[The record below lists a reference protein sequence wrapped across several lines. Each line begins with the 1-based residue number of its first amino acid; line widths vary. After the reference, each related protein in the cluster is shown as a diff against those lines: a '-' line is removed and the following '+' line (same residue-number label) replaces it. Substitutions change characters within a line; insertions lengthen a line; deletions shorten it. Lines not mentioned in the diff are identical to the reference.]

1 MRTLFLLAISAV
13 AVSAQCPFQGPVT
26 GQAVPS
32 MAALD
37 QAMQCLLWGSNIP
50 GGALA
55 VSYNGALIYARG
67 FGFADVASS
76 TPVQPD
82 SLFRTA
88 SVSKTFTAAVVLKL
102 IEQGK
107 LQPDQ
112 PAFALLSD
120 LQPAPG
126 AMVNPELASITIRE
140 LLNHT
145 SGLIDNAGTIGP
157 DPMQN
162 TVAIAALM
170 NAPSPA
176 NCDTIIRYELSQP
189 LQSMPGSAY
198 AYSNLGYC
206 VLDAIIRRV
215 TGLSYEQAVRQY
227 VLAPLN
233 IGRAKLADPL
243 LSDKPNGEV
252 TYYDYPSARL
262 TQNIFD
268 PSGPLVAAPYGGN
281 TTNFLAKEATGGWV
295 TTTIDLLPYING
307 LDGLRG
313 GPLFASSTVQLMET
327 EDPAF
332 GDSAD
337 YYGIGMEINPVSKG
351 FDWW

>member
-1 MRTLFLLAISAV
+1 MRTLFLLAIFAV

-76 TPVQPD
+76 TLVQPD

-120 LQPAPG
+120 LQPTPG
-126 AMVNPELASITIRE
+126 AMVNP
-140 LLNHT
+140 
-145 SGLIDNAGTIGP
+145 
-157 DPMQN
+157 
-162 TVAIAALM
+162 
-170 NAPSPA
+170 
-176 NCDTIIRYELSQP
+176 
-189 LQSMPGSAY
+189 
-198 AYSNLGYC
+198 
-206 VLDAIIRRV
+206 
-215 TGLSYEQAVRQY
+215 
-227 VLAPLN
+227 
-233 IGRAKLADPL
+233 
-243 LSDKPNGEV
+243 
-252 TYYDYPSARL
+252 
-262 TQNIFD
+262 
-268 PSGPLVAAPYGGN
+268 
-281 TTNFLAKEATGGWV
+281 
-295 TTTIDLLPYING
+295 
-307 LDGLRG
+307 
-313 GPLFASSTVQLMET
+313 
-327 EDPAF
+327 
-332 GDSAD
+332 
-337 YYGIGMEINPVSKG
+337 
-351 FDWW
+351 

>member
-1 MRTLFLLAISAV
+1 M
-13 AVSAQCPFQGPVT
+13 
-26 GQAVPS
+26 
-32 MAALD
+32 
-37 QAMQCLLWGSNIP
+37 
-50 GGALA
+50 
-55 VSYNGALIYARG
+55 SYNGVLIYARG

-176 NCDTIIRYELSQP
+176 NCDHHHPLRTQP
-189 LQSMPGSAY
+189 ATSKHARKRLRLLESRILCTRCYHPT
-198 AYSNLGYC
+198 C
-206 VLDAIIRRV
+206 H
-215 TGLSYEQAVRQY
+215 
-227 VLAPLN
+227 
-233 IGRAKLADPL
+233 RAKL
-243 LSDKPNGEV
+243 
-252 TYYDYPSARL
+252 
-262 TQNIFD
+262 
-268 PSGPLVAAPYGGN
+268 
-281 TTNFLAKEATGGWV
+281 
-295 TTTIDLLPYING
+295 
-307 LDGLRG
+307 
-313 GPLFASSTVQLMET
+313 
-327 EDPAF
+327 
-332 GDSAD
+332 
-337 YYGIGMEINPVSKG
+337 
-351 FDWW
+351 

>member
-1 MRTLFLLAISAV
+1 
-13 AVSAQCPFQGPVT
+13 
-26 GQAVPS
+26 

-126 AMVNPELASITIRE
+126 ATVNPQLASITVRE

-170 NAPSPA
+170 KAPSPA

-189 LQSMPGSAY
+189 LQSTPGSTY

-215 TGLSYEQAVRQY
+215 KRT
-227 VLAPLN
+227 
-233 IGRAKLADPL
+233 KL
-243 LSDKPNGEV
+243 
-252 TYYDYPSARL
+252 
-262 TQNIFD
+262 
-268 PSGPLVAAPYGGN
+268 
-281 TTNFLAKEATGGWV
+281 
-295 TTTIDLLPYING
+295 
-307 LDGLRG
+307 
-313 GPLFASSTVQLMET
+313 
-327 EDPAF
+327 
-332 GDSAD
+332 
-337 YYGIGMEINPVSKG
+337 
-351 FDWW
+351 